1 MSDGDK
7 AVNNGARNVHG
18 GGVSSE
24 HALLLRCRQRAEKYL
39 REAIK
44 QVFDKTDDLLFERS
58 NKDEANGG
66 GVKYFD
72 ALRELR
78 VKRQDLTQKY
88 LEGFAREHD
97 SRLRRVPVT
106 ASKSAAQPQQ
116 GGGLSLIDEKELE
129 ESLAIEGQVGK
140 ANERFGNLLFA
151 LSQRYSVL
159 VKGIKV
165 EAESHPLAPDVI
177 CHAFRDAIGGIEL
190 SVEIK
195 LIIYKLFE
203 QNTVKQLG
211 PVYEELNTLLA
222 DAGILPQLKVAAAVR
237 TSDSGA
243 EKPRPEASEA
253 APAATTTLP
262 VPAASLPALVDPGE
276 GDGDI
281 YQTLQRLMNLK
292 KYGAPAGG
300 GAAAG
305 GGSGGGSGGAGGGAA
320 VLPPVPA
327 DALVHGL
334 SLLQHMPP
342 PPPEIMAG
350 EAAIAYIKSGL
361 LAQLGEM
368 AAGKAIDPV
377 TDNTIDVIGMIFEF
391 IIDEPSIPE
400 LVKRLLNQLQ
410 IPILKVAIVDKE
422 FFANKQHPARRL
434 LNTLGHTS
442 IGWNDKDETTQ
453 GRRFEK
459 MEYTVGRVL
468 KEYETDPGVFAELL
482 ADFTAFLASEG
493 DDDLLQDEPD
503 AETVAEE
510 TVAPPPGKHA
520 FEAVELRLEG
530 VEAPRIVREFL
541 RNTWRRVL
549 ERVAASE
556 GVEGDLWRH
565 REQVLS
571 DLLWSVEPKTGEDR
585 RRMVALLPRLLG
597 ALQDGM
603 QSVGCT
609 ADEMDAV
616 LNGLEPIHMA
626 CLRGEA
632 PPPDAPEPEAPPQ
645 AVEAA
650 RPPASD
656 EVADMIRSIQ
666 QGLSGADPFNDD
678 TGFNSGVA
686 SVERELARVARG
698 GEFNRPL
705 PEPEIEEEPLE
716 AEEELIED
724 EFTEMTRD
732 MAMGTWLEF
741 ELEGKKRRG
750 KLGWKSA
757 VMGEYVFVDRR
768 YKVVAERTLAELAA
782 ELREGRARAVENVAM
797 FDRALDAVMSG
808 LTSGARG

>member
-1 MSDGDK
+1 MGEGDK
-7 AVNNGARNVHG
+7 AVNSGARGAHAG
-18 GGVSSE
+18 GISQE
-24 HALLLRCRQRAEKYL
+24 QALLLRCRQRAEKHL
-39 REAIK
+39 REAVK
-44 QVFDKTDDLLFERS
+44 QVFDKTAEALFERS
-58 NKDEANGG
+58 NKGEAEGG
-66 GVKYFD
+66 GAKYFD
-72 ALRELR
+72 TLSELR
-78 VKRQDLTQKY
+78 QKRQDLTQKY

-97 SRLRRVPVT
+97 SRLRRVPLI
-106 ASKSAAQPQQ
+106 KSAGQAQQ

-129 ESLAIEGQVGK
+129 ESLAVEGQVGK
-140 ANERFGNLLFA
+140 AKERFGNLLFA
-151 LSQRYSVL
+151 LSQRYAVL
-159 VKGIKV
+159 VKGIKI
-165 EAESHPLAPDVI
+165 EAETHPLAPDVV
-177 CHAFRDAIGGIEL
+177 CHAFRDAMGGIPL
-190 SVEIK
+190 GVEIK

-203 QNTVKQLG
+203 QHTVKNLG
-211 PVYEELNTLLA
+211 AIYEELNTLLA
-222 DAGILPQLKVAAAVR
+222 DAGVLPQLKVSAPPRA
-237 TSDSGA
+237 SGTA
-243 EKPRPEASEA
+243 ERPHPEAKEA
-253 APAATTTLP
+253 APSANTMP
-262 VPAASLPALVDPGE
+262 VPAAALPEPVDGGGE
-276 GDGDI
+276 GDI

-292 KYGAPAGG
+292 KFGSPAGAG
-300 GAAAG
+300 GA
-305 GGSGGGSGGAGGGAA
+305 GGSGGGPGGGPAA
-320 VLPPVPA
+320 SPLPA
-327 DALVHGL
+327 DTLVHGL

-350 EAAIAYIKSGL
+350 EAAIAYIKSSL
-361 LAQLGEM
+361 LEQLGDS

-391 IIDEPSIPE
+391 ILDEPSIPE

-453 GRRFEK
+453 QRRFEK

-468 KEYETDPGVFAELL
+468 KEYETDHGVFAELL
-482 ADFTAFLASEG
+482 ADFTAFLASED
-493 DDDLLQDEPD
+493 DDDLLQEEP
-503 AETVAEE
+503 VAEATAE
-510 TVAPPPGKHA
+510 EAAVPPSKHA

-530 VEAPRIVREFL
+530 VETPRIVRDFL

-549 ERVAASE
+549 EQAAENE
-556 GVEGDLWRH
+556 GVEGDLWQR
-565 REQVLS
+565 REQAVS
-571 DLLWSVEPKTGEDR
+571 DLLWSVEPKLGDDR

-626 CLRGEA
+626 CLRGEP
-632 PPPDAPEPEAPPQ
+632 PPPDAPEPE
-645 AVEAA
+645 VIEE

-678 TGFNSGVA
+678 SGFNSGVA
-686 SVERELARVARG
+686 SVERELARVAKG
-698 GEFNRPL
+698 GEFKRPP

-716 AEEELIED
+716 VEEELIED

-768 YKVVAERTLAELAA
+768 YKVVAERSLAELAA
-782 ELREGRARAVENVAM
+782 DLREGRVQAVEHVPM

-808 LTSGARG
+808 LTSGARGK